1 MGAVASADT
10 GSSVCAGAFRLTGH
24 DLPGPF
30 PQKRPHLVLLR
41 SVHQPASHLATSKCC
56 LCSQSPATRTPT
68 AVRSA
73 GYATRPG
80 TMIKTKGGVG
90 LCFTLFGSSFLFIT
104 SHFTGE
110 CLIAIL
116 YADHQLC
123 VCDTH
128 CTQYWSLCLHCV
140 ASDHKVSER
149 NLDMQR
155 IAANLALS
163 DESSRKGESLRCG
176 R

>member
-1 MGAVASADT
+1 
-10 GSSVCAGAFRLTGH
+10 
-24 DLPGPF
+24 
-30 PQKRPHLVLLR
+30 
-41 SVHQPASHLATSKCC
+41 
-56 LCSQSPATRTPT
+56 
-68 AVRSA
+68 
-73 GYATRPG
+73 
-80 TMIKTKGGVG
+80 MIKTKGGVG

-110 CLIAIL
+110 RLNATS
-116 YADHQLC
+116 YADHHLC
-123 VCDTH
+123 VCGTH

-149 NLDMQR
+149 NSDMQR

-163 DESSRKGESLRCG
+163 DESSRKGESSQCG